1 MKNLALFALSL
12 ALSFSTAAAAQETSS
27 ANTTCP
33 KTGGLSIGQA
43 RAESF
48 KMMNKADDGKEAFYL
63 HMPQGRPYKVEVTFS
78 GTKPDTTVTALHYIF
93 NPGAKLRDGL
103 TERYGAPLAG
113 SNGVNADWDVPA
125 CSVHIRYYAREGNK
139 PGTTKEEMWVEP
151 LNPPAA
157 K

>member
-1 MKNLALFALSL
+1 MKTLALVAFLTFAT
-12 ALSFSTAAAAQETSS
+12 TATAQDASS

-33 KTGGLSIGQA
+33 KTGGLSIGQV
-43 RAESF
+43 RTESF

-63 HMPQGRPYKVEVTFS
+63 HWPQGRPYKVEVTFS
-78 GTKPDTTVTALHYIF
+78 GTKPDATVTALHYIF

-103 TERYGAPLAG
+103 NERYGAPLAG
-113 SNGVNADWDVPA
+113 STGVHADWDVPA

-139 PGTTKEEMWVEP
+139 PGTTKEEMWLEP
-151 LNPPAA
+151 LTAPAA